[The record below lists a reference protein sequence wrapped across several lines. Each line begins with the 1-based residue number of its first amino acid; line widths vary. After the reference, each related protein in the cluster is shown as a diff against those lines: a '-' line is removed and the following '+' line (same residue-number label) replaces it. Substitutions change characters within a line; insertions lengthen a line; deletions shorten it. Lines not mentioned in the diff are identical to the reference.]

1 MANDITSL
9 TNGRTQHTGDNQVRG
24 IQRDENRAEDR
35 GPRADTSA
43 SSDKVSLTSTAAKL
57 KALEQKLATQPD
69 VDMDKVSQV
78 KSAISDGKY
87 TVDPHK
93 IADKMMSFEE
103 KF

>member
-9 TNGRTQHTGDNQVRG
+9 TNGRTQHTGDRQVHG
-24 IQRDENRAEDR
+24 IQRDETQSDDR
-35 GPRADTSA
+35 GPKAGVGA
-43 SSDKVSLTSTAAKL
+43 SSDKVSLTSTAARL

-93 IADKMMSFEE
+93 IADKMMDFEE